1 MENKR
6 TTFPLDL
13 EKIKK
18 KNGDDFLLQ
27 KIIIKKMQVT
37 CKMIKS
43 FLEIIPELILIITSG
58 TFIFYLYNESTDN
71 QTGQRQDSNI
81 DIKIKETSSDAILEN
96 KEEFNTTITRRTN
109 NSENNLQNKSES
121 DEWWPFVTD
130 DSTEYTDWVKL

>member
-1 MENKR
+1 
-6 TTFPLDL
+6 
-13 EKIKK
+13 
-18 KNGDDFLLQ
+18 
-27 KIIIKKMQVT
+27 MQVT

-71 QTGQRQDSNI
+71 QTGQKQDSNI
-81 DIKIKETSSDAILEN
+81 DIETSSNAIL
-96 KEEFNTTITRRTN
+96 EEFNTTITN

-130 DSTEYTDWVKL
+130 DSTEYIDWVKL

>member
-1 MENKR
+1 
-6 TTFPLDL
+6 
-13 EKIKK
+13 
-18 KNGDDFLLQ
+18 
-27 KIIIKKMQVT
+27 MQVT